1 MTRTYDERLDIET
14 YRVLRTMRRKGL
26 TANASAPLAKFAAKR
41 IAAKHLEIARQA
53 ALASEY
59 PKVAPKDFKAYWLN
73 SRVRAGI
80 QIWYSGN
87 HMPDCPGFASNYTIE
102 YGFVSVNRST
112 WERVKA
118 RYPDSAPDPLF
129 PHLYVLFRIRL
140 NL

>member
-1 MTRTYDERLDIET
+1 MDYSERLSVET
-14 YRVLRTMRRKGL
+14 DRVLRTMRRKGL
-26 TANASAPLAKFAAKR
+26 TDNESAPLSRFAAKR
-41 IAAKHLEIARQA
+41 IAQKHLEIARVA
-53 ALASEY
+53 ILASEY
-59 PKVAPKDFKAYWLN
+59 PKIAPKDFKAYWLN

-87 HMPDCPGFASNYTIE
+87 HAPGCPGFASNYTIE

-129 PHLYVLFRIRL
+129 PHLYVLFRIRP